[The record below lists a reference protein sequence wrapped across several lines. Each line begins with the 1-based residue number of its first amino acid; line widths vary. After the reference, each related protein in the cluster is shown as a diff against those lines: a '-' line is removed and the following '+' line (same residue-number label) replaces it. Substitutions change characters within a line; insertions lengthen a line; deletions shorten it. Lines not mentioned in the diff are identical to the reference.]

1 MTKIYKYISYLLALI
16 LISTILMMVVEYDWY
31 QANYA
36 MQSEIATEEITT
48 VDVFVHS
55 LWWSVATITTVG
67 YGDIT
72 PVSGLGKLIAMVC
85 MLAGYGLKLY
95 ILIDIFR
102 HYAISSDKD

>member
-72 PVSGLGKLIAMVC
+72 PVSGLGKLIA
-85 MLAGYGLKLY
+85 GLYVRWLWAK
-95 ILIDIFR
+95 
-102 HYAISSDKD
+102 AIYPD

>member
-36 MQSEIATEEITT
+36 MQSEIATEEVTT

-72 PVSGLGKLIAMVC
+72 PVSGLGKLIAMV
-85 MLAGYGLKLY
+85 LY
-95 ILIDIFR
+95 VSWLWVKVIYPD
-102 HYAISSDKD
+102 

>member
-72 PVSGLGKLIAMVC
+72 PVSGLGKLIAMV
-85 MLAGYGLKLY
+85 LY
-95 ILIDIFR
+95 VSWLWVKVIYPD
-102 HYAISSDKD
+102 

>member
-36 MQSEIATEEITT
+36 MQSEIATEEVTT

-67 YGDIT
+67 YGGIT
-72 PVSGLGKLIAMVC
+72 PVSGLGKLIA
-85 MLAGYGLKLY
+85 GLYVSWLWAK
-95 ILIDIFR
+95 
-102 HYAISSDKD
+102 AIYPD